1 VNILIFGGAGY
12 IGSKIIRDLAFYQQ
26 IKNGTIRIID
36 NMFRERYVSL
46 WDLPKNGNYE
56 YMHADVRN
64 EEEVEE
70 VFKNMDA
77 VIWVADI
84 TDAPT
89 SFARKELTWETNHE
103 AAVNIFKKAMKA
115 KIKKYIYTSTHSI
128 YGTTK
133 GIVKEDT
140 VIFNPASP
148 YAESKLKAEKEIMQF
163 SKENNCNTTVLRLGT
178 VFGYAV
184 GMRFDTVVN
193 KFCYQASMNIPLT
206 VHQQAL
212 KEGRPYIHV
221 KDVSSAYQFVLEN
234 QGKTKNEVYNVAGQN
249 ANIQEVI
256 DAIKRYIPDTKITLV
271 PNPTLNQFSSYI
283 DCSKIQSV
291 GFKTQYSLDN
301 GVMEMVEKFNI
312 FHQRRNDK

>member
-1 VNILIFGGAGY
+1 
-12 IGSKIIRDLAFYQQ
+12 
-26 IKNGTIRIID
+26 
-36 NMFRERYVSL
+36 
-46 WDLPKNGNYE
+46 
-56 YMHADVRN
+56 
-64 EEEVEE
+64 
-70 VFKNMDA
+70 
-77 VIWVADI
+77 
-84 TDAPT
+84 
-89 SFARKELTWETNHE
+89 
-103 AAVNIFKKAMKA
+103 
-115 KIKKYIYTSTHSI
+115 
-128 YGTTK
+128 
-133 GIVKEDT
+133 
-140 VIFNPASP
+140 
-148 YAESKLKAEKEIMQF
+148 MQF